1 MFRYS
6 RPCKLG
12 TDRENSLINKNK
24 LSRQVVLFVVVF
36 VTVVA
41 GLSAYAGQS
50 PTTLSAD
57 DISRMQRLLQDWPE
71 IGRYKNANAALPLP
85 AAGQKRV
92 VFLGDSITD
101 FWIQKSKDFFASKSY
116 VDRGISGQT
125 APQMLLRFRQ
135 DVINLRARAVVI
147 LAGTND
153 LGGVNG
159 PETIPEIE
167 GYITSMVELGRA
179 NGIKVV
185 LCSILPVNDY
195 VKPRTSSRRP
205 ADMMQINSWMKEFCS
220 RSGCTYVD
228 YYSHLLDSRG
238 VLSKDLSNDGLH
250 PNEAGYAIMQPLV
263 ERGIQEALVSK

>member
-1 MFRYS
+1 VIGR
-6 RPCKLG
+6 G
-12 TDRENSLINKNK
+12 K
-24 LSRQVVLFVVVF
+24 LSRQIVLLVVVLASVVG
-36 VTVVA
+36 

-50 PTTLSAD
+50 PANLSAD

-101 FWIQKSKDFFASKSY
+101 FWIQKSKDFFASKLY

-135 DVINLRARAVVI
+135 DVINLRASAVVI

-153 LGGVNG
+153 LGGITG

-167 GYITSMVELGRA
+167 GYLASMAELGRA

-205 ADMMQINSWMKEFCS
+205 ADMMQINAWMKEYCS
-220 RSGCTYVD
+220 RNGCTYVD
-228 YYSHLLDSRG
+228 YYSHLLDSHG
-238 VLSKDLSNDGLH
+238 VLSKDLSADGIH

-263 ERGIQEALVSK
+263 ERGIQEAFVSK